1 MNFRLLKTI
10 YVHLLVCYLM
20 DKSGNMWPKYAPPT
34 AFVIIIEGLGV
45 SQKEVG
51 GGGKL
56 IISKPSG
63 HIQMAIQQSICAP
76 VNSKAGC
83 FNVELVK

>member
-1 MNFRLLKTI
+1 
-10 YVHLLVCYLM
+10 M

-51 GGGKL
+51 GGG
-56 IISKPSG
+56 S
-63 HIQMAIQQSICAP
+63 
-76 VNSKAGC
+76 
-83 FNVELVK
+83 